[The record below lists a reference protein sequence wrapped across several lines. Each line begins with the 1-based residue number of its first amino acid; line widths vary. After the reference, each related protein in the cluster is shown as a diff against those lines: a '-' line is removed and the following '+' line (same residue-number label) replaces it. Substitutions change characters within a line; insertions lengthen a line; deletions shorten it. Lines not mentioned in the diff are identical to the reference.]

1 LRRCRTGRRL
11 VATAA
16 AVALFFAGQ
25 PPAAAP
31 IVVSALLLLLLLLL
45 PLTRRVFTATPK
57 TAAAAEHMH
66 LATIPVLS
74 GITAVLS
81 NV

>member
-1 LRRCRTGRRL
+1 

-31 IVVSALLLLLLLLL
+31 IVVSALLLLLL

>member
-31 IVVSALLLLLLLLL
+31 IVVSALLLLLLL

>member
-1 LRRCRTGRRL
+1 

-31 IVVSALLLLLLLLL
+31 IVVSALLLLLLLL